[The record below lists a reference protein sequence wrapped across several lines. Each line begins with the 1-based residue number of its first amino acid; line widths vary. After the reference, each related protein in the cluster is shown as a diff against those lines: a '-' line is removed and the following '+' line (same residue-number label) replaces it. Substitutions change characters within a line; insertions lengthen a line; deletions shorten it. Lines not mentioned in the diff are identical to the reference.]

1 MFDLGQIA
9 GIVAIV
15 AFLPYIL
22 SILKGKTRPNKA
34 TWWVWTMIGGLV
46 LLSYYS
52 VGANSTLWVPI
63 ALFVGMFATA
73 VLSLKYG
80 ESGWSKLDLYCLGG
94 GAVGII
100 LWIIFSEPLLALV
113 ASMFVSFVGAL
124 PTIKKTY
131 IDPVGENRLAWIL
144 FSTADIINLFAVE
157 QWAFAIAIYPICL
170 FIIDGTITA
179 LALRTKKDEH

>member
-1 MFDLGQIA
+1 MFDIGLIA
-9 GIVAIV
+9 GMLAIV

-22 SILKGKTRPNKA
+22 SILKGKTRPNKT
-34 TWWVWTMIGGLV
+34 TWWVWTIIGGLV

-131 IDPVGENRLAWIL
+131 IDPAGEDRLAWIL
-144 FSTADIINLFAVE
+144 FSIADIVNLFAIE
-157 QWAFAIAIYPICL
+157 QWVFAIAIYPICL

-179 LALRTKKDEH
+179 LALRTKKDGR